1 MKYEGPLYGKVG
13 RKYIPLKQTS
23 QDVDGMERLLRLTR
37 AVLNQLACL
46 GNGSMIGSSEGN
58 QIAIQAM
65 DRIDAALDPNNLED
79 PERTREE
86 MAADARELNRIAP
99 TPAEKF
105 ALMFGGIPNPNYVD
119 APMQVSVTRIDHVTG
134 EVKQSVATTDDELRT
149 LLDDEQHREVAEEMR
164 IARENASAEGM
175 TVDEFREQSRSL
187 KRQFE

>member
-58 QIAIQAM
+58 QIAVQAM

-105 ALMFGGIPNPNYVD
+105 ALMFGGIPK
-119 APMQVSVTRIDHVTG
+119 T
-134 EVKQSVATTDDELRT
+134 
-149 LLDDEQHREVAEEMR
+149 EQHREVAGEMR

-175 TVDEFREQSRSL
+175 TVEEFREQSRSL
-187 KRQFE
+187 KRQFK